1 MERGLFKFVIKHSA
15 RDQIILIFL
24 SLVALPFL
32 YLTFELP
39 KRIVNEALATSTVFP
54 KEILGAAFGQVD
66 YLILL
71 CGMFLGLVLVNG
83 GLKYF
88 SSTYR
93 YRVGDQ
99 LLRRLRYGLVENLLR
114 FPIKRLKDQPAGQV
128 VSMVAAETSP
138 LGLFMSEAFTVPTV
152 ALGTLVT
159 VLLFIF
165 LQDWM
170 MGLAALALYPI
181 QIWLVPKIQNRI
193 NDLQR
198 NQAKTVRGISDHVG
212 ELIVGAPEIHGHD
225 TAQFELASITK
236 RLRRYYELNVQISSA
251 RYFVNILNQFF
262 SQLTP
267 FFFLL
272 IGGYLVIQGEF
283 SLGSLVAVLA
293 AHKDMYAPW
302 KDLIDY
308 YQKAQDA
315 QVKYDQLFEFFQHPS
330 LLPVSILNSDIPETL
345 NNYGEI
351 AFNDVSTVDDSGL
364 NRLER
369 ASLSLTLPIH
379 AGFFGGTGP
388 TRDDLA
394 RVLTRQTVP
403 SMGEVTING
412 KNLNS
417 LPDSVLGRLI
427 ASVGPDNYVGSG
439 TFRDSM
445 TYPLRRRPKRNKSN
459 PAIESNTA
467 ADSPIDADDE
477 WLDYP
482 VSGSEDVSNL
492 STELIRVLQLV
503 GLCDDVLEIGLRQTV
518 DQRMSSL
525 EASKLLQAREAMR
538 VRILN
543 NPELA
548 RVVER
553 FETGSY
559 IDNASIAE
567 NIVFGAPV
575 AAEFRLESL
584 AAQPY
589 FRQIID
595 QSGLTNLF
603 VQGGLRLAKAL
614 TDIFRE
620 LSSDSDLVLRFSL
633 ARPDEVNDLESVL
646 RDNENRPL
654 ESIPVEAEILLINVF
669 IRVVAAN
676 DALNLVTPELK
687 SLILQAREKFRVAF
701 PTNIHESIEVFDSAK
716 IMLNGTM
723 SDNILFGRLR
733 LGASEASTVALQAL
747 RTIVREQALEELV
760 IDLGLNFDI
769 GVGGS
774 RLTSAQRQRLAVG
787 RALIK
792 RPPILILNGALSS
805 LDQSSR
811 IDVLVAIKKHMVGRT
826 LLFIDVEQPLPGFA
840 DKEFFLRSGRIV
852 DGGSN
857 PSRGA
862 PQIDEGDHD
871 QIDLS
876 GEIGQ
881 LVELMSRIPLLSS
894 ISKSRLKLL
903 AFTSVRSSY
912 EDGDVVFRQGSQGDR
927 AYIIVDG
934 VAEIYLEDN
943 DQHTVIAKL
952 ARHQVFGEMAL
963 LGSIPRTT
971 SVRAAG
977 PLELIGLRQD
987 VFVKLVEDAPV
998 VSMSIIKTLVSRLG
1012 VTTADLNRVR
1022 RESRLS

>member
-1 MERGLFKFVIKHSA
+1 MERGLFRFITKYSA

-24 SLVALPFL
+24 SLFALPFL

-54 KEILGAAFGQVD
+54 KTVLGNAFGQVD
-66 YLILL
+66 YLVLL

-114 FPIKRLKDQPAGQV
+114 FPIKRLKDQPTGQV

-152 ALGTLVT
+152 ALGTLGT

-181 QIWLVPKIQNRI
+181 QIWLVPKIQSRI

-236 RLRRYYELNVQISSA
+236 RLRNYYELNVQISSA

-315 QVKYDQLFEFFQHPS
+315 RVKYDQLFEFFQHPS
-330 LLPVSILNSDIPETL
+330 LLPVSVLSSDIPQNL
-345 NNYGEI
+345 NICHEI
-351 AFNDVSTVDDSGL
+351 MFRDVSTVDDSGL
-364 NRLER
+364 SRLEK
-369 ASLSLTLPIH
+369 ASLRLTLPVH
-379 AGFFGGTGP
+379 AGFWGGTGAA
-388 TRDDLA
+388 RDDLA
-394 RVLTRQTVP
+394 RVLTRQTAP
-403 SMGEVTING
+403 SMGEITINDQ
-412 KNLNS
+412 NLKT

-427 ASVGPDNYVGSG
+427 ASVGPENYVGSG
-439 TFRDSM
+439 TLRESM
-445 TYPLRRRPKRNKSN
+445 TYPLRRRPDGNKRN
-459 PAIESNTA
+459 PEVESATL
-467 ADSPIDADDE
+467 ADTSFDPEAD
-477 WLDYP
+477 WLDYSI
-482 VSGSEDVSNL
+482 VGCEDSATLVA
-492 STELIRVLQLV
+492 ELTRVLKLV
-503 GLCDDVLEIGLRQTV
+503 GLRDDVLEIGLRQIV
-518 DQRMSSL
+518 NRSMSPL
-525 EASKLLQAREAMR
+525 EAAKLLQAREAMR
-538 VRILN
+538 VCIST
-543 NPELA
+543 NPGLA
-548 RVVER
+548 RVIEQ
-553 FETGSY
+553 FESDSY
-559 IDNASIAE
+559 IDNGSIAE
-567 NIVFGAPV
+567 NILFGVPITDTYRV
-575 AAEFRLESL
+575 ESL

-589 FRQIID
+589 FRQVLD
-595 QSGLTNLF
+595 QTGLTAFF
-603 VQGGLRLAKAL
+603 VQGGLQLAKAL
-614 TDIFRE
+614 TEIFRE
-620 LSSDSDLVLRFSL
+620 LSPDSDLVARFSL
-633 ARPDEVNDLESVL
+633 ARPDEIHNLELLL
-646 RDNENRPL
+646 RDNECL
-654 ESIPVEAEILLINVF
+654 SSESISQESRTLLISIF
-669 IRVVAAN
+669 IRVVAAS

-687 SLILQAREKFRVAF
+687 LLILQAREQFRVNF
-701 PTNIHESIEVFDSAK
+701 PTDITDLIQVFDAKK
-716 IMLNGTM
+716 IMLNGAM
-723 SDNILFGRLR
+723 SENILFGKLR
-733 LGASEASTVALQAL
+733 LAVPESSAVAFEAV
-747 RTIVREQALEELV
+747 RTIVVEQAIEEMV
-760 IDLGLNFDI
+760 IDLGLNFNI

-774 RLTSAQRQRLAVG
+774 RLTSAQRQRLALA

-792 RPPILILNGALSS
+792 RPQILILNGALSS
-805 LDQSSR
+805 LDKSSR
-811 IDVLVAIKKHMVGRT
+811 IDVLGNIKKHMLGRT
-826 LLFIDVEQPLPGFA
+826 LLSIDVEQPLPSFA
-840 DKEFFLRSGRIV
+840 EKEFFLRSGRIV
-852 DGGSN
+852 EGSSN
-857 PSRGA
+857 LSRDVT
-862 PQIDEGDHD
+862 QIDEGAHD
-871 QIDLS
+871 QIELS
-876 GEIGQ
+876 GELGQ
-881 LVELMSRIPLLSS
+881 LVELMSGIPLLSS
-894 ISKSRLKLL
+894 IPKARLKLL
-903 AFTSVRSSY
+903 AFTSDRSSY

-927 AYIIVDG
+927 AYIILDG
-934 VAEIYLEDN
+934 VAEIYLEADGKN
-943 DQHTVIAKL
+943 TVIAKL
-952 ARHQVFGEMAL
+952 VRHQVFGEMAL
-963 LGSIPRTT
+963 LGGISRTT

-977 PLELIGLRQD
+977 RLELIGLRQD
-987 VFVKLVEDAPV
+987 VFVKLVEEAPV

-1012 VTTADLNRVR
+1012 TTTADLSRVR
-1022 RESRLS
+1022 QEHKNS

>member
-1 MERGLFKFVIKHSA
+1 MERGLFKFIVKYSA
-15 RDQIILIFL
+15 RDQVTLICL

-54 KEILGAAFGQVD
+54 KEILGAALGQVD

-114 FPIKRLKDQPAGQV
+114 FPTKRLKDQPAGQV

-170 MGLAALALYPI
+170 MGLAALALYPV

-236 RLRRYYELNVQISSA
+236 RLRKYYELNVQISSA

-315 QVKYDQLFEFFQHPS
+315 RVKYDQLFEFFQHPS
-330 LLPVSILNSDIPETL
+330 LLPVSILHSDIPENL
-345 NNYGEI
+345 NDYRRI

-364 NRLER
+364 SRLEK
-369 ASLSLTLPIH
+369 ASLRLTLPVH

-403 SMGEVTING
+403 SIGEITIDG
-412 KNLNS
+412 KNLNL

-427 ASVGPDNYVGSG
+427 ASVGPENYVGSG
-439 TFRDSM
+439 TLRDSM
-445 TYPLRRRPKRNKSN
+445 TYPLRRRPKRNKCN
-459 PAIESNTA
+459 PALESITPDNSPFDA
-467 ADSPIDADDE
+467 EAD

-482 VSGSEDVSNL
+482 AAGCEDDSNL
-492 STELIRVLQLV
+492 VTELSRVLQLV
-503 GLCDDVLEIGLRQTV
+503 ELRDDVLEIGLRQTV
-518 DQRMSSL
+518 NQGMSPL
-525 EASKLLQAREAMR
+525 EARKLLRAREVMR
-538 VRILN
+538 DRISN
-543 NPELA
+543 NSGLA

-553 FETGSY
+553 FEADSY

-567 NIVFGAPV
+567 NILFGAPV
-575 AAEFRLESL
+575 ADEFRLESL

-589 FRQIID
+589 FRHIID
-595 QSGLTNLF
+595 QSELTKLF
-603 VQGGLRLAKAL
+603 VRGGLQLAKAL
-614 TDIFRE
+614 TEIFRE
-620 LSSDSDLVLRFSL
+620 LSPDSDLVMRFSL
-633 ARPDEVNDLESVL
+633 ARPDEINDLGLVL
-646 RDNENRPL
+646 RDNENRSLDSMP
-654 ESIPVEAEILLINVF
+654 AKAKTLLVNIF
-669 IRVVAAN
+669 IRVVAAS
-676 DALNLVTPELK
+676 DALNLLTPELK
-687 SLILQAREKFRVAF
+687 SLILQAREKFRSTF
-701 PTNIHESIEVFDSAK
+701 PTNIYESIEVFDSQK
-716 IMLNGTM
+716 IMLNGSV
-723 SDNILFGRLR
+723 SDNILFGKLR
-733 LGASEASTVALQAL
+733 SGASESSTVALEAL
-747 RTIVREQALEELV
+747 RTIVREQAIEELV
-760 IDLGLNFDI
+760 IDLGLNFNI

-774 RLTSAQRQRLAVG
+774 RLTAAQRQRLAVA

-792 RPPILILNGALSS
+792 RPQILILNGALSS
-805 LDQSSR
+805 LDKSSR
-811 IDVLVAIKKHMVGRT
+811 IDVLVNIKKHMDGRT
-826 LLFIDVEQPLPGFA
+826 LLFIDAEQPLPGFA

-852 DGGSN
+852 EGISN
-857 PSRGA
+857 PSRDA
-862 PQIDEGDHD
+862 SQIDEDDHD

-876 GEIGQ
+876 GELGQ
-881 LVELMSRIPLLSS
+881 VVELMSSIPLLSN

-903 AFTSVRSSY
+903 AFTSDRSSY

-934 VAEIYLEDN
+934 VAEIYLEGDDN
-943 DQHTVIAKL
+943 DTVIARL
-952 ARHQVFGEMAL
+952 VRHQVFGEMAL
-963 LGSIPRTT
+963 LGGIPRTT

-977 PLELIGLRQD
+977 RLELIGLRQD

-1012 VTTADLNRVR
+1012 ATTADLNRVR
-1022 RESRLS
+1022 RENRSS